1 MLQGAG
7 CLACDAFLVL
17 VFRGNGH
24 QLRKGIFMREVL
36 VSVSRD
42 GLRCLSGGPGV
53 CLLAIA
59 AIVASPSWAA
69 ESPIDRSEPLRRVG
83 EGFGLPDGP
92 ACSSQGWLVIGDVK
106 RKTVHRYSPETSLWE
121 QVPGLAERY
130 SGFFATDDKLYAANN
145 SEGRI
150 DCFGGDLAQDV
161 VRVSSVPLPLGA
173 DGKPA
178 RPNDIAVDTVGGIYV
193 TITSRDEVLYVDA
206 RGDVRVAT
214 TAVASPNGLIL
225 SPEQQSLFVA
235 NYRGKTIERL
245 PVVSPGK
252 LGQSQRFAEMD
263 DGDALGAD
271 GMTVDREGNVYCAGA
286 TAVWV
291 WNEQGR
297 LLDQLECPTR
307 PINATFGG
315 KAGRSLFVTCFDG
328 VYVQSMR
335 VAGCD

>member
-1 MLQGAG
+1 MRH
-7 CLACDAFLVL
+7 FL
-17 VFRGNGH
+17 
-24 QLRKGIFMREVL
+24 M
-36 VSVSRD
+36 SVSRD
-42 GLRCLSGGPGV
+42 GLRCLRGGPGV
-53 CLLAIA
+53 WLLALA

-92 ACSSQGWLVIGDVK
+92 AWSSQGWLVVGDVK
-106 RKTVHRYSPETSLWE
+106 RKTVHRYDPETSLWE

-130 SGFFATDDKLYAANN
+130 SGLFAAGGKLYAANN
-145 SEGRI
+145 S
-150 DCFGGDLAQDV
+150 GGGLDYFPGGLVDGVA
-161 VRVSSVPLPLGA
+161 RASSVPLPLGA
-173 DGKPA
+173 DEKPA
-178 RPNDIAVDTVGGIYV
+178 RPNDIAVDRVGGVYV
-193 TITSRDEVLYVDA
+193 TITSRDEVLYVDP

-214 TAVASPNGLIL
+214 TAVPSPNGLIL
-225 SPEQQSLFVA
+225 APDQRVLYVA

-315 KAGRSLFVTCFDG
+315 EASRSLFVTCFDG
-328 VYVQSMR
+328 VYVQPMR